1 MNWLQGD
8 FYFVKAKDQTRIR
21 IDYDRYM
28 LDESLK
34 GEFVRI
40 VRAAEDLSEEDKAQ
54 IVQYGIRALAG
65 EEIE

>member
-1 MNWLQGD
+1 
-8 FYFVKAKDQTRIR
+8 
-21 IDYDRYM
+21 M